1 VRASFADLLAEA
13 TGRGGAVG
21 AFTCYNLETAVGV
34 LRAAESAR
42 LGVVLLLSPGSFRG
56 PGGRVLA
63 AALVAAADEAEVP
76 ACVQLDHVADPAL
89 VGQALEAGAGA
100 VMADGSALPD
110 EENVALVCRAVELAG
125 RFGAHVEAE
134 LGRIEGDEDV
144 AAAAEAGA
152 LTDPDGAASFV
163 RRTGAACLAV
173 SIGNVHGRYARPPNL
188 DWDRLRAIRERVDV
202 PLSLHGTSGLSD
214 DDVRHTV
221 GLGVAKF
228 NVNTELREAYFEATA
243 SALDRVSVGADVL
256 GLNGAQAEGVARA
269 VAAKLA
275 LCTPPAS

>member
-1 VRASFADLLAEA
+1 MRASFADLLAGA
-13 TGRGGAVG
+13 SSRGGAVG

-34 LRAAESAR
+34 LAAAESAR

-56 PGGRVLA
+56 PGGRLLA
-63 AALVAAADEAEVP
+63 AALVAATDQADIP
-76 ACVQLDHVADPAL
+76 ACVQLDHVADLAL
-89 VGQALEAGAGA
+89 VEQALEAGVGA

-134 LGRIEGDEDV
+134 LGRVEGEEDV
-144 AAAAEAGA
+144 AAAAEAGN
-152 LTDPDGAASFV
+152 LTDPEEAASFV

-173 SIGNVHGRYARPPNL
+173 SIGNVHGRYARSPSL

-202 PLSLHGTSGLSD
+202 PLSLHGTSGLRD
-214 DDVRHTV
+214 DDVRRAV

-228 NVNTELREAYFEATA
+228 NVNTELREAYLETTA
-243 SALDRVSVGADVL
+243 GAPDRLSAGADVL
-256 GLNGAQAEGVARA
+256 GLNGAQAEAVARA
-269 VAAKLA
+269 VTAKLA
-275 LCTPPAS
+275 LCAPPAS